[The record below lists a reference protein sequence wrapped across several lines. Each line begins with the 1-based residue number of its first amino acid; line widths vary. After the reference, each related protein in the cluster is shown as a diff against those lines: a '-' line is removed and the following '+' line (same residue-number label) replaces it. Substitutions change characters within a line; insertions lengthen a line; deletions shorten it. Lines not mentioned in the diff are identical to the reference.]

1 MTSTKQKLSPA
12 VRRMAI
18 HAALVAGAA
27 FLSACSATKQDSV
40 TVGAVPE
47 DYRTNH
53 PITIAEREAVY
64 DVPVA
69 GDATG
74 LSLMQKQA
82 VSGFIA
88 NYDRS
93 SGAGVKV
100 MVPQGSANADGAN
113 RVAGDI
119 VQLLSTSGI
128 PAGRIM
134 TYSYDAGQH
143 GPSAPVRI
151 AYSRLSAS
159 TGKCGRWGA
168 DLADNTEN
176 RHWQN
181 FGCSYQT
188 NLAAQVAN
196 PADLLGPRQPGEID
210 GTRRS
215 TVIDDYETGKSAWN
229 PTTDF

>member
-1 MTSTKQKLSPA
+1 MDIEAHNKTSARTRWV
-12 VRRMAI
+12 VRAT
-18 HAALVAGAA
+18 LLAGAA
-27 FLSACSATKQDSV
+27 LLTACSATQRHSV

-53 PITIAEREAVY
+53 PITISEREAVY

-69 GDATG
+69 ADATG
-74 LSLMQKQA
+74 LSDLQKQA
-82 VSGFIA
+82 VAGFLG

-93 SGAGVKV
+93 TGSGLKI
-100 MVPQGSANADGAN
+100 MVPANSPNAAAAN

-119 VQLLSTSGI
+119 VHVVSGAGV

-134 TYSYDAGQH
+134 TYTYEAGPDAAN
-143 GPSAPVRI
+143 APVRL
-151 AYSRLSAS
+151 AYSRLTAS
-159 TGKCGRWGA
+159 TAKCGRWGD
-168 DLADNTEN
+168 DLAENTEN

-196 PADLLGPRQPGEID
+196 PADLLGPRKSGEID
-210 GTRRS
+210 GTRRA
-215 TVIDDYETGKSAWN
+215 TVIDDFETGKQSWRA
-229 PTTDF
+229 TTDY